1 MPRGQVAMITVIID
15 EHEIPCNALMNGLQ
29 ISLNANAKSTA
40 SLEIALCDTDALLKY
55 RGLNCDIWH
64 DNTRLF
70 SGVID
75 EETVDLNNNIRRLK
89 ASSRYLQILRDN
101 ADEIGVFIQEMGN
114 KSDGIDDELNFRI
127 DGFCGDIY
135 TDANDNIIK
144 LDLTSITKTDIENA
158 KKISCF
164 DLDSNFQFA
173 YKDNDTFKHCR
184 LQVLTN
190 RYWQRDCTISYN
202 NGYSGTNT
210 IGFFNFLNQYRFIPA
225 PPVSRVIDTYNGLS
239 WRISGFSYKGLPKA
253 GIYNGTIWNP
263 NPIKCTQYKETGQVV
278 GGVSVK
284 ECTQTSRFNGEAYYA
299 MSATATAT
307 KRWVQE
313 ISKIYTINFN
323 QTTPDDGF
331 NIENYTIDLRNK
343 ERADEWESMAECTLT
358 KPPLSLSDGDRY
370 QPLTADDEAL
380 ISQAFQYVAK
390 ARAKKIY
397 TANQIL
403 SGDISFKRPDI
414 VKDYSPLDLVS
425 IDSEDLY
432 IEWAIVD
439 GIDYDIQFSHISK
452 TTLRIKGYYG
462 GSSDESTILNMVSRN
477 DGIYEPENRV
487 GEIVARYGNRLTIAQ
502 SNTTPAMIATSF
514 NNICTQTDDDE
525 FYGFS
530 MSQDEN
536 GIVSGDG
543 FSLKIP
549 EIAKEKTDAREIDGE
564 AVFNFEMIENTIT
577 IKGAQ
582 C

>member
-1 MPRGQVAMITVIID
+1 MITVVID
-15 EHEIPCNALMNGLQ
+15 KYEILCEALLNGIQ
-29 ISLNANAKSTA
+29 ISLNVNAKSTA
-40 SLEIALCDTDALLKY
+40 SLEISFCNTDALLKY
-55 RGLNCDIWH
+55 RGLNCDILH
-64 DNTRLF
+64 DGTKLF

-75 EETVDLNNNIRRLK
+75 EEIVDFKSNIRRLK

-101 ADEIGVFIQEMGN
+101 ADEIGVFIKEMSN
-114 KSDGIDDELNFRI
+114 KADGIDDELNFRI

-135 TDANDNIIK
+135 TDDDDNIIQ
-144 LDLTSITKTDIENA
+144 LDLTTLTKADIENA
-158 KKISCF
+158 KKIECF
-164 DLDSNFQFA
+164 DLDNNFQLA

-184 LQVLTN
+184 LQILTN

-210 IGFFNFLNQYRFIPA
+210 VGFFNFLKQHNFIPA

-239 WRISGFSYKGLPKA
+239 WRISGFSYQGLPKA

-263 NPIKCTQYKETGQVV
+263 NPTKCTQYRETGQVV

-284 ECTQTSRFNGEAYYA
+284 ECVQTSRFNGEAYYA
-299 MSATATAT
+299 MSSTATAT

-313 ISKIYTINFN
+313 ISTIYAINFN
-323 QTTPDDGF
+323 QTSPDDGF
-331 NIENYTIDLRNK
+331 NIDNYTLDLRNK
-343 ERADEWESMAECTLT
+343 EQADDWSAMSECTLT
-358 KPPLSLSDGDRY
+358 KPPLSLTDGDRY
-370 QPLTADDEAL
+370 QPLTAGDEIL
-380 ISQAFQYVAK
+380 ISRAFEYVSK

-397 TANQIL
+397 IANQIL
-403 SGDISFKRPDI
+403 SGDISFKNTNI

-425 IDSEDLY
+425 IDGEDLY

-439 GIDYDIQFSHISK
+439 GVDYDIRFGDISK

-462 GSSDESTILNMVSRN
+462 GASDNGTVLQLVSRN

-487 GEIVARYGNRLTIAQ
+487 GEIVTRYGNRLTTAQ
-502 SNTTPAMIATSF
+502 PANATPAMVATAF
-514 NNICTQTDDDE
+514 NNICQQTDDDE

-536 GIVSGDG
+536 GVVSGDG

-564 AVFNFEMIENTIT
+564 VLFNFEMMQNTIT
-577 IKGAQ
+577 VKGTT